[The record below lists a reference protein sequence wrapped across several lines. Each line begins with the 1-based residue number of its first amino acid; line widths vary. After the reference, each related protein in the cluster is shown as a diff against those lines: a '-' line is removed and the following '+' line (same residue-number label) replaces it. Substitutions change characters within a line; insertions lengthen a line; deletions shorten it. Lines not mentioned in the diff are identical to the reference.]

1 MDEKL
6 LAAIPHIGEIS
17 HRGVYAGAP
26 AKHTATFQERSSR
39 QNKVL
44 PSLEDA
50 IRATGLKDG
59 MTISFHHH
67 FRGGDHIVNQV
78 VGKLAE
84 MGFKNLPLAASSL
97 AAVHAPLIEYI
108 RQGVI
113 THIETSGLRGELAEQ
128 VSRGLMDCPEVF
140 RSHGGRAAAIRSG

>member
-44 PSLEDA
+44 PSLEDFLSMA
-50 IRATGLKDG
+50 
-59 MTISFHHH
+59 
-67 FRGGDHIVNQV
+67 
-78 VGKLAE
+78 
-84 MGFKNLPLAASSL
+84 
-97 AAVHAPLIEYI
+97 
-108 RQGVI
+108 
-113 THIETSGLRGELAEQ
+113 
-128 VSRGLMDCPEVF
+128 VSRHML
-140 RSHGGRAAAIRSG
+140 RSRQRSLKTVW